1 MRTGIAVI
9 ISFVLF
15 LGGIVVLGYATT
27 LPAWQ
32 GLVFFGGIVCI
43 ALSIAIPVHLLPKLD

>member
-15 LGGIVVLGYATT
+15 VGGIVILGYATT
-27 LPAWQ
+27 LAAWQ
-32 GLVFFGGIVCI
+32 GLVFISGIVSI

>member
-9 ISFVLF
+9 VSFVLF
-15 LGGIVVLGYATT
+15 LGGIVILGYATV

-32 GLVFFGGIVCI
+32 GLTFFGGIVCI
-43 ALSIAIPVHLLPKLD
+43 ALSIAIPVHVLPKLD

>member
-15 LGGIVVLGYATT
+15 VGGIVVLGYATT

-32 GLVFFGGIVCI
+32 GLAFFGGIVCI
-43 ALSIAIPVHLLPKLD
+43 ALSIAIPVHVLPKFD

>member
-15 LGGIVVLGYATT
+15 VGGIVILGYAPT

-32 GLVFFGGIVCI
+32 GLAFFSGIVCI
-43 ALSIAIPVHLLPKLD
+43 ALSIAIPVHVLPTLD

>member
-32 GLVFFGGIVCI
+32 GLVFFGGIVSI

>member
-15 LGGIVVLGYATT
+15 VGGIVVLGYATT
-27 LPAWQ
+27 LAAWQ
-32 GLVFFGGIVCI
+32 GLVFISGIVSI